1 MSGVQRASKPGEK
14 TKQAKPPA
22 DSANAKVQPMPAPAP
37 AWLGPAPAA
46 PFSLAGVQRKVAV
59 GPTNDAYEQEADNVA
74 SSVAGGGRVA
84 PGSISSISSGTNSVG
99 QRAAQPDDTNKKD
112 KKASEPSAQREV
124 RPEDRAKDPKASLPL
139 QRQPGIETATNN
151 KDKQKTPSPV
161 QRAEKPADNRREKA
175 APGIQRAEKPKE
187 KKDESSAVTGA
198 KNTSAQP
205 KPELPA
211 QRAVRPEDTKKIELD
226 SSAPLQT
233 KNKDENSKEKTSA
246 PVQKESKKDG
256 KEKDA
261 AKSSAL
267 QRDHKPDK
275 KADDKAGGVQR
286 ESKPDAKQ
294 SQEKKPQPPMQRS
307 ERPEDKKNYDAPS
320 VQKMDGGDGN
330 DKIQAS
336 AAGPAP
342 AATVP
347 AAPSME
353 SVASQAIASK
363 GAGEPL
369 NAGTRSTLESGL
381 GSDLSDVRVHDD
393 STAHS
398 AADALNARAFTHQND
413 IWLGRGESQTDTRL
427 MAHEA
432 THVVQQTG
440 SLQRQ
445 VVQRATTAKASAPPA
460 SDDQKSPDIIPI
472 PGGGQIDWPNKQ
484 MLLPKLEIPGF
495 KTEFLKSNNMLTLPK
510 NVNRPEG
517 EESQA
522 VKWRNAVGPDTE
534 KAAQSK
540 LMEVPGITVS
550 KGPGDSV
557 VPHEETSKD
566 PKKGVRFLRIMG
578 AIKEGNFL
586 VGTPDELKSQFT
598 IPRWGPKGMPSSF
611 DVDHKLE
618 LQLGGEND
626 LDNLW
631 LLNGYANRSSGSRI
645 SNAIRKTI
653 KEGIKPISN
662 RPPFDKAD
670 KDKEAPGLVR
680 SMFTITYSEVV
691 GGANPEH
698 SDDRWI
704 KEDIL
709 KVKPFEE
716 LAPVPEAQARKL
728 LGNKGMLAI
737 YPLGTGGQKK
747 DLQWNV
753 NKPSKSLS
761 AGEING
767 LGLIGVLPGAT
778 FTYQEGSAGT
788 LTGTFRPK
796 RAKDATKDQPLN
808 LTFNEVGGIPYTLT
822 IQKNSLLMS
831 MQYMEAKALSPI
843 QIKEVDLEEGR
854 GIVARGKLAPSIP
867 LFKKLDI
874 DITIDSNDVTLS
886 KTFTKNDF
894 NFPGPIK
901 VPEASL
907 TLSIGTGGLA
917 AEGVVLIE
925 IERLGKGRISAGVS
939 TKGGLELAGSFDFDT
954 QLFDP
959 ANVHVEYKDGKF
971 SGGGKIG
978 IKPGK
983 VRGIKTATIEASFAD
998 GAIDAKGSI
1007 QPDIPAVEQAD
1018 LSMHYDEKSGLTI
1031 AGDLQLKKDIPGIAD
1046 GSIHAEVNKKDDKY
1060 VVKAHGEATPKIP
1073 GISSKLIVN
1082 YDDGAF
1088 DATIT
1093 AGYEKGMLKGTV
1105 SVGVTNRPV
1114 GDDGKPGE
1122 VPAAKADKLVVYG
1135 GGSVTLQLAPWLQA
1149 TAAIRFLPNGE
1160 VEVTGKI
1167 GLPSVLNLFDEKKVQ
1182 KNIFNIHLDIPIL
1195 GFSVLGHNV
1204 GIFLEIGG
1212 GLDLN
1217 AGIGPGQ
1224 LQDVE
1229 LSVTYNPAHEENTEV
1244 HGHAALHIPAH
1255 AGLRLFVSAALGAG
1269 IPLVD
1274 AKAGLELGGTLGI
1287 EGALHAAVDVDWSP
1301 KKGLVLDANAEVY
1314 AEPKFKFDITGFVLV
1329 EVDLLFT
1336 TKTLYEKRWQL
1347 AAVEYGSGL
1356 RLGMKLP
1363 VHYEE
1368 GKPFSVSLSDIQF
1381 EVPQID
1387 PMATI
1392 KGLFD
1397 KIV

>member
-14 TKQAKPPA
+14 TKQAKPRA

-37 AWLGPAPAA
+37 GWLGPAPAA

-59 GPTNDAYEQEADNVA
+59 GPSNDAYEHEANNVA
-74 SSVAGGGRVA
+74 SRVAGGGSVQ
-84 PGSISSISSGTNSVG
+84 PGSISPISPGGNSVG
-99 QRAAQPDDTNKKD
+99 QRASQPDDTNKMA
-112 KKASEPSAQREV
+112 KKAHEPPVQREV
-124 RPEDRAKDPKASLPL
+124 RPEDQAKDPKASLPL
-139 QRQPGIETATNN
+139 QRQPGTETGNNN
-151 KDKQKTPSPV
+151 KDKQKPPSPA
-161 QRAEKPADNRREKA
+161 QRAEKPADNRRGKTA
-175 APGIQRAEKPKE
+175 SGIQRAEKPKE
-187 KKDESSAVTGA
+187 KKGESSAAAGA
-198 KNTSAQP
+198 KNTAT

-211 QRAVRPEDTKKIELD
+211 QRAVRPEDTKKIERD

-246 PVQKESKKDG
+246 PIQKESKKDG

-261 AKSSAL
+261 AKSPAL

-275 KADDKAGGVQR
+275 KADDKAAGVQR

-294 SQEKKPQPPMQRS
+294 TQEKNPQPPMQRS
-307 ERPEDKKNYDAPS
+307 TRAEDKKNYDTSA

-330 DKIQAS
+330 EKIQPS
-336 AAGPAP
+336 PAGPAAAAP
-342 AATVP
+342 AP

-353 SVASQAIASK
+353 SVASQAVASK

-369 NAGTRSTLESGL
+369 TAGTRSTLESGL
-381 GSDLSDVRVHDD
+381 GSDLGDVRVHDD

-413 IWLGRGESQTDTRL
+413 IWLGRGESQSDTRL

-445 VVQRATTAKASAPPA
+445 LVQRAGKKASSDPSSAKGDTAKEGAPAPTGGW
-460 SDDQKSPDIIPI
+460 DYEGKEGKVQKGQKLVLPLLRVPD
-472 PGGGQIDWPNKQ
+472 
-484 MLLPKLEIPGF
+484 F
-495 KTEFLKSNNMLTLPK
+495 KKPVTPPSLTLPQK
-510 NVNRPEG
+510 TDEPRTDTQRTVWENEAKSGTAIDDKLKKKV
-517 EESQA
+517 
-522 VKWRNAVGPDTE
+522 VTE
-534 KAAQSK
+534 KSPALTKS
-540 LMEVPGITVS
+540 G
-550 KGPGDSV
+550 
-557 VPHEETSKD
+557 KD
-566 PKKGVRFLRIMG
+566 VYF
-578 AIKEGNFL
+578 F
-586 VGTPDELKSQFT
+586 ELKGHDIFITGTLDT
-598 IPRWGPKGMPSSF
+598 IKQRALRPYWDRYGKPHSF
-611 DVDHKLE
+611 QVDHKQE
-618 LQLGGEND
+618 LQLGGSNKPENM
-626 LDNLW
+626 W
-631 LLNGYANRSSGSRI
+631 LLDAGANMASGRNIRDEKQQRIQNLLDAAVKKDVWKDPPDVDAVRRSY
-645 SNAIRKTI
+645 TI
-653 KEGIKPISN
+653 EVEKVTGGLEPGGKPETWSLDEIK
-662 RPPFDKAD
+662 DKALQHD
-670 KDKEAPGLVR
+670 QLKALTKKEIDAKGLQGTA
-680 SMFTITYSEVV
+680 S
-691 GGANPEH
+691 
-698 SDDRWI
+698 
-704 KEDIL
+704 
-709 KVKPFEE
+709 KV
-716 LAPVPEAQARKL
+716 
-728 LGNKGMLAI
+728 AI
-737 YPLGTGGQKK
+737 YTNPTGGGLRLSEGWDDGKTDRAVKFNFGKMFQITKIHFDRNTK
-747 DLQWNV
+747 QGSVEGDAFRG
-753 NKPSKSLS
+753 SKLIE
-761 AGEING
+761 EI
-767 LGLIGVLPGAT
+767 
-778 FTYQEGSAGT
+778 
-788 LTGTFRPK
+788 
-796 RAKDATKDQPLN
+796 
-808 LTFNEVGGIPYTLT
+808 
-822 IQKNSLLMS
+822 
-831 MQYMEAKALSPI
+831 
-843 QIKEVDLEEGR
+843 
-854 GIVARGKLAPSIP
+854 KLPSIP
-867 LFKKLDI
+867 LQELDSVDYGGFISVAGLTRTIQHELKVKGLSPVEIEELELTEKGLVGRGKVAPSIRPFDKLKI
-874 DITIDSNDVTLS
+874 DLVIDGDNIYLS
-886 KTFTKNDF
+886 KVFSADDF

-901 VPEASL
+901 VTSASL
-907 TLSIGTGGLA
+907 EVFAGTQGIGAKGDVNFA
-917 AEGVVLIE
+917 
-925 IERLGKGRISAGVS
+925 IERVGKGKISAVAS
-939 TKGGLELAGSFDFDT
+939 TSDGPKIAGDFQFDPS
-954 QLFDP
+954 LFDP
-959 ANVHVEYKDGKF
+959 GNKVHLEYYKGKF
-971 SGGGKIG
+971 SGSGDLV

-983 VRGIKTATIEASFAD
+983 IRGIKSAAVHVSFAEEV
-998 GAIDAKGSI
+998 IDAEGSI

-1031 AGDLQLKKDIPGIAD
+1031 AGDLQLKKDIPGVAD
-1046 GSIHAEVNKKDDKY
+1046 GSIHAEVNKKEDKY

-1073 GISSKLIVN
+1073 GITSKLIVN

-1105 SVGVTNRPV
+1105 TAGVTNRPV

-1122 VPAAKADKLVVYG
+1122 VPAAKADKLIVYG

-1182 KNIFNIHLDIPIL
+1182 KNIFSLHLDIPIL

-1301 KKGLVLDANAEVY
+1301 KKGLVLDASAEVY

-1336 TKTLYEKRWQL
+1336 TETLYEKRWQL